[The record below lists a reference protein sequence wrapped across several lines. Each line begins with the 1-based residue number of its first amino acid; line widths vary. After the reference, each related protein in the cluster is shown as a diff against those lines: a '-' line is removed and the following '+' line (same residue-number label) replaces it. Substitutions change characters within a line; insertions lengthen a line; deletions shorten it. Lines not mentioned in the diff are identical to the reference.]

1 MLRCAL
7 HDGLMTHAKL
17 KNPMLISYLKIAWKV
32 LLRRKFFTAISLFGI
47 SFTLMILLVVYAF
60 YDHTVGPHT
69 PEKKIDR
76 LLFVNRVMVGMK
88 DGGQN
93 NGTASYSFLEHYVR
107 PLRTPETVSI
117 SSYFGSTAAYVGN
130 QKLDVDLK
138 YTDGQFWQVLD
149 FDFLEGRPYS
159 IREVRDGA
167 HVVVINERTSR
178 AYFGTAR
185 GVVGRTLET
194 DRVRYRV
201 VGVVQNVPGMRFNS
215 YADAW
220 VPITTGT
227 FDAKGLGLFGNCL
240 AIILA
245 RRPADVAAIQEEFN
259 QAMARVPIPDPK
271 VHNKVSSSANM
282 LLASLVRWFNNNNGP
297 NDGVR
302 PLLGKILAFALM
314 FMLLPALNLVNVNVS
329 RILERA
335 SEIGVRKA
343 FGATSG
349 TLIGQFLVENILL
362 TLVGGVLGLGLA
374 AGVLALIDGS
384 GFIPYTT
391 LTLNPRIFASG
402 LLLSLVFGVLSG
414 VYPAYKMSKLHAVQ
428 ALKGGSN

>member
-1 MLRCAL
+1 MLL
-7 HDGLMTHAKL
+7 
-17 KNPMLISYLKIAWKV
+17 SYLKIAWKV

-69 PEKKIDR
+69 PEKKVDR
-76 LLFVNRVMVGMK
+76 LVFVNRMTVGFK
-88 DGGQN
+88 SAGSN
-93 NGTASYSFLEHYVR
+93 NGAPSYGFLERYVR
-107 PLRTPETVSI
+107 PLQTPETVSI

-149 FDFLEGRPYS
+149 FDFLEGRPYTV
-159 IREVRDGA
+159 REVGEGA

-178 AYFGTAR
+178 AYFGTPR

-201 VGVVQNVPGMRFNS
+201 VGVVRNVPGMRFNS

-227 FDAKGLGLFGNCL
+227 FDAKDQGLFGNCL
-240 AIILA
+240 AIVLA
-245 RRPADVAAIQEEFN
+245 RRPADIPAIQAEFD
-259 QAMARVPIPDPK
+259 QAMKRVPVPDPK
-271 VHNKVSSSANM
+271 TQDRVSSSAST
-282 LLASLVRWFNNNNGP
+282 LLASLVRWVNNDNGP

-302 PLLGKILAFALM
+302 QLLGKVLAFALL
-314 FMLLPALNLVNVNVS
+314 FMLLPALNLVNINVS
-329 RILERA
+329 RILERT

-349 TLIGQFLVENILL
+349 TLIAQFLVENILL
-362 TLVGGVLGLGLA
+362 TLLGGLLGLGLA
-374 AGVLALIDGS
+374 AGMLALIDGS

-402 LLLSLVFGVLSG
+402 LLLSVLFGLLSG

-428 ALKGGSN
+428 ALKGSGN